1 MASDSA
7 GVLLH
12 RVRRAATLSQAAEL
26 TDGALLDRF
35 LTSRDEVAFE
45 QLVRAHGPMV
55 LAVCRRLLGH
65 EQDAEDAFQATFLV
79 LSRKAGSIRR
89 RGSLAGWLYAVA
101 CRTAMEAR
109 AMRSRLRRKE
119 TQVEALPDIAAG
131 QMTDSSEARSALD
144 HELGRLPAKYR
155 EAVILCDLE
164 GRSRA
169 EVARWLDIPEG
180 TLSSRLAAG
189 RKKLADRL
197 ARRGVVLSAG
207 ALTVA
212 LTEAAACSVPPP
224 LIATTVRGAVAWA
237 AGPAAAGTVSGGV
250 MTLTQGVLKTMFV
263 TKLKFAAAAVLPLA
277 ALTAALL
284 AGAPGDAPKKPAT
297 EGTSR
302 TAVADDAKKPA
313 EAKAEAKGAHK
324 LVADAPPVVV
334 NTVPQAGTNDVDP
347 TLTEVRVTFSKEMTD
362 QSWSW
367 STAAE
372 GDDLPDT
379 GKPYYF
385 KDKRTC
391 VLPVKLEPGKT
402 YAVWLNS
409 ENFHNFKDAHGRSA
423 VPYLLVFGTKKQ

>member
-12 RVRRAATLSQAAEL
+12 RLRRAATRSQAGDVA
-26 TDGALLDRF
+26 DSSLLERF
-35 LTSRDEVAFE
+35 LTSRDEIAFE

-55 LAVCRRLLGH
+55 LGVCRRLLGH
-65 EQDAEDAFQATFLV
+65 EQDAEDAFQAAFLI

-109 AMRSRLRRKE
+109 AMRSRLRRNE
-119 TQVEALPDIAAG
+119 IRVEPLPDLATL
-131 QMTDSSEARSALD
+131 QMPDSSDLRATLD

-155 EAVILCDLE
+155 EAIVLCDLE

-169 EVARWLDIPEG
+169 EAARWLDVPEG

-197 ARRGVVLSAG
+197 ARRGIVLAAG

-212 LTEAAACSVPPP
+212 LSEAAASSVPPP
-224 LIATTVRGAVAWA
+224 LIAATVRGAVAWA
-237 AGPAAAGTVSGGV
+237 AGPAAAGTVSTGV
-250 MTLTQGVLKTMFV
+250 MTLTQGVLKTMFL

-277 ALTAALL
+277 ALTAALI
-284 AGAPGDAPKKPAT
+284 ARAPADAPKKPAS
-297 EGTSR
+297 EGTSP
-302 TAVADDAKKPA
+302 AAAADAPKKP
-313 EAKAEAKGAHK
+313 EARAEAKGAEK
-324 LVADAPPVVV
+324 AVADAPPVVV
-334 NTVPQAGTNDVDP
+334 KTVPQAGSDDVDP
-347 TLTEVRVTFSKEMTD
+347 SLKEVRVTFSKEMTD

-367 STAAE
+367 STATE
-372 GDDLPDT
+372 GDDLPDS
-379 GKPYYF
+379 GKPYYD
-385 KDKRTC
+385 KDKQTC

-409 ENFHNFKDAHGRSA
+409 EKFQNFKDAQGRSA
-423 VPYLLVFGTKKQ
+423 VPYLLVFGTKKK

>member
-7 GVLLH
+7 GALLH
-12 RVRRAATLSQAAEL
+12 RLRRAATRSQA
-26 TDGALLDRF
+26 TDVADSSLLERF

-55 LAVCRRLLGH
+55 LGVCRRLLGH
-65 EQDAEDAFQATFLV
+65 EQDAEDAFQATFLI

-109 AMRSRLRRKE
+109 AMRSRLRRNE
-119 TQVEALPDIAAG
+119 TQVEPLPDTAAG
-131 QMTDSSEARSALD
+131 PMPDSSELRSALD

-155 EAVILCDLE
+155 EAIVLCDLE

-169 EVARWLDIPEG
+169 EAARWLDIPDG

-197 ARRGVVLSAG
+197 ARRGVVLSASAFTA
-207 ALTVA
+207 ALA
-212 LTEAAACSVPPP
+212 EAAASSVPPP
-224 LIATTVRGAVAWA
+224 LVAATVRGAVAWA
-237 AGPAAAGTVSGGV
+237 AAPATAGAVSTGV
-250 MTLTQGVLKTMFV
+250 MTLTQGVLKTMFL
-263 TKLKFAAAAVLPLA
+263 TKLKFAAAAVVPLA
-277 ALTAALL
+277 ALTAALI
-284 AGAPGDAPKKPAT
+284 AGAPADAPKKPAA

-302 TAVADDAKKPA
+302 AAAADAPKKP
-313 EAKAEAKGAHK
+313 ETSAEAKGAEK
-324 LVADAPPVVV
+324 SVADAAPVVV
-334 NTVPQAGTNDVDP
+334 KTVPQAGSDDVDP
-347 TLTEVRVTFSKEMTD
+347 GLKEVRVTFSKEMTD

-367 STAAE
+367 STAPE
-372 GDDLPDT
+372 GDDLPDS
-379 GKPYYF
+379 GKPYYD

-409 ENFHNFKDAHGRSA
+409 EKFQNFKDAQGRSA

>member
-12 RVRRAATLSQAAEL
+12 RLRRAATRSQAGDVA
-26 TDGALLDRF
+26 DSSLLERF
-35 LTSRDEVAFE
+35 LTSRDEIAFE

-55 LAVCRRLLGH
+55 LGVCRRLLGH
-65 EQDAEDAFQATFLV
+65 EQDAEDAFQATFLI

-109 AMRSRLRRKE
+109 AMRSRLRRNE
-119 TQVEALPDIAAG
+119 TQLEPLPDIATL
-131 QMTDSSEARSALD
+131 QMPDSSDLRATLD

-155 EAVILCDLE
+155 EAIVLCDLE

-169 EVARWLDIPEG
+169 EAARWLDIPEG

-197 ARRGVVLSAG
+197 ARRGIVLAAG

-212 LTEAAACSVPPP
+212 LSEAAASSVPPP
-224 LIATTVRGAVAWA
+224 LIAATVRGAVAWA
-237 AGPAAAGTVSGGV
+237 AGPAAAGTVSTGV
-250 MTLTQGVLKTMFV
+250 MTLTQGVLKTMFL
-263 TKLKFAAAAVLPLA
+263 TKLKFAAAAVVSLA
-277 ALTAALL
+277 ALTAALI
-284 AGAPGDAPKKPAT
+284 AGAPADAPKKPAA

-302 TAVADDAKKPA
+302 AAAADAPKKP
-313 EAKAEAKGAHK
+313 ETSAEAKGAEK
-324 LVADAPPVVV
+324 AVADAPPVVV
-334 NTVPQAGTNDVDP
+334 KTVPQAGSDDVDP
-347 TLTEVRVTFSKEMTD
+347 GLKEVRVTFSKEMTD

-367 STAAE
+367 STAPE
-372 GDDLPDT
+372 GDDLPDS
-379 GKPYYF
+379 GKPYYD

-409 ENFHNFKDAHGRSA
+409 EKFQNFKDAQGRSA
-423 VPYLLVFGTKKQ
+423 VPYLLVFGTKKK

>member
-1 MASDSA
+1 MGDS
-7 GVLLH
+7 L
-12 RVRRAATLSQAAEL
+12 
-26 TDGALLDRF
+26 LLDRF
-35 LTSRDEVAFE
+35 LSSRDEVAFE

-55 LAVCRRLLGH
+55 LGVCRRLLGH

-79 LSRKAGSIRR
+79 LARKADSIRQ

-131 QMTDSSEARSALD
+131 QMTDSSELGSALD

-155 EAVILCDLE
+155 EAIILCDLE

-169 EVARWLDIPEG
+169 EAARWLDIPEG

-189 RKKLADRL
+189 RKKLADRM
-197 ARRGVVLSAG
+197 ARRGVVLSTG
-207 ALTVA
+207 ALTAA
-212 LTEAAACSVPPP
+212 LAEAAASSVPPP
-224 LIATTVRGAVAWA
+224 LVTATVRGAVAWA
-237 AGPAAAGTVSGGV
+237 AGPAATGAISTAV

-284 AGAPGDAPKKPAT
+284 AGAPGDGPKKPAT
-297 EGTSR
+297 EGTLR
-302 TAVADDAKKPA
+302 AVAADAPKKP
-313 EAKAEAKGAHK
+313 EVKAEAKGAAK
-324 LVADAPPVVV
+324 AVADAPPVVV
-334 NTVPQAGTNDVDP
+334 KTVPQAGSDDVD
-347 TLTEVRVTFSKEMTD
+347 LGLKEVRVTFSKEMTD

-367 STAAE
+367 STAPE
-372 GDDLPDT
+372 GDDLPDS
-379 GKPYYF
+379 GKPYYD
-385 KDKRTC
+385 KDKQTC

-409 ENFHNFKDAHGRSA
+409 ERFHNFKDAQGRAA
-423 VPYLLVFGTKKQ
+423 VPYLLVFATKKQ